1 MEPSSVMEVRAV
13 REDYRKSLLQVER
26 SMVTIRN
33 YMLFL
38 EKFIIFLE
46 ILYNGMVYVDEITH
60 ANIENFLFQ
69 ERERGM
75 APKTRNIMLGVIR
88 AFLKYCCKADLIS
101 KNPAEKLDPIKFTS
115 KERNYLTHEEFER
128 LIEHATHPVMKTLY
142 LTLYYTGLRIAEARN
157 LRLNDVRLEAKLIK
171 VIEGKGKKNRDIPI
185 NDTLHVILKN
195 YLAKIRNPQMPS
207 DRFFATEKTG
217 EVSTQYANEYLNVM
231 VKKAGLSK
239 KVSCHILRH
248 SFASNLVRKNVN
260 IVSLQKLLGHS
271 SLKTTSIY
279 THVNIDE
286 LRIAVNA

>member
-1 MEPSSVMEVRAV
+1 MEPYNSVEVRNV
-13 REDYRKSLLQVER
+13 REDYRKSLLQTER
-26 SMVTIRN
+26 SQVTIRN
-33 YMLFL
+33 YMQFL
-38 EKFIIFLE
+38 EKFIEFLE
-46 ILYNGMVYVDEITH
+46 RQMNGMVYVDEITH
-60 ANIENFLFQ
+60 AHIETFLFQ

-88 AFLKYCCKADLIS
+88 AFLKYCMKMDLIS
-101 KNPAEKLDPIKFTS
+101 KNPAEKLNPIKFTS
-115 KERNYLTHEEFER
+115 KERTHLTHDEFEL
-128 LIEHATHPVMKTLY
+128 LIAHATHPVMKTLF

-185 NDTLHVILKN
+185 NDTLYGILKN
-195 YLAKIRNPQMPS
+195 YLEKIRDPKVAS

-217 EVSTQYANEYLNVM
+217 AVSNQYANEYLNVIT
-231 VKKAGLSK
+231 KKAGLLK

-248 SFASNLVRKNVN
+248 SFASNLVKKNVN
-260 IVSLQKLLGHS
+260 IVSVQKLLGHS

-279 THVNIDE
+279 THADIDE